1 MTVVR
6 INQLTYYINDINYVI
21 FSEEILQPS
30 SQIASRPLSSV
41 FDPDEYDLVN
51 TSFPAGL
58 SPPTGIMLNF
68 GYMIHITILF
78 IDVDIRTIGSSSVI
92 PTASGRQ

>member
-1 MTVVR
+1 MVR
-6 INQLTYYINDINYVI
+6 ISQLTYYINDINYVI

-41 FDPDEYDLVN
+41 FHVDPDECDLVN

-58 SPPTGIMLNF
+58 SPPTGIMLNS

-78 IDVDIRTIGSSSVI
+78 IDADIRAIGSSSVI